1 MPNLERHI
9 TNLKKF
15 GLPIVVAL
23 NIFPTDTNEEKQVI
37 YDACE
42 RAGVAVAD
50 SDVFM
55 NGGKGGIDL
64 ARKVLAA
71 TEAENHYAPLYDLN
85 LSIKEKIE
93 TIARNI
99 YGAADVQYDTAAEK
113 ALKEIQKLGMEN
125 FPICIAKTPASFTDD
140 PKQLGAPSGFTLH
153 VRDMRIS
160 AGAGFIVV
168 LTGKV
173 MTMPGLPKHPA
184 AERIDVDENG
194 NITGL
199 F

>member
-1 MPNLERHI
+1 
-9 TNLKKF
+9 
-15 GLPIVVAL
+15 
-23 NIFPTDTNEEKQVI
+23 
-37 YDACE
+37 
-42 RAGVAVAD
+42 
-50 SDVFM
+50 
-55 NGGKGGIDL
+55 
-64 ARKVLAA
+64 
-71 TEAENHYAPLYDLN
+71 
-85 LSIKEKIE
+85 
-93 TIARNI
+93 
-99 YGAADVQYDTAAEK
+99 
-113 ALKEIQKLGMEN
+113 MEN
-125 FPICIAKTPASFTDD
+125 FPVCIAKTPASFTDD

-184 AERIDVDENG
+184 AERIDVDEDG